1 MFLLIFS
8 SNSKSLKGQSP
19 DWHKSLLRSDQIL
32 GTLQRVFQMSIMSSS
47 FFAIKETAKYPS
59 WQYVL
64 GRMLTLGPGD
74 LENQYFRIVVLPVDF
89 AEQANINNYNSIIN
103 SPELYINSI
112 DIKLTK

>member
-1 MFLLIFS
+1 
-8 SNSKSLKGQSP
+8 
-19 DWHKSLLRSDQIL
+19 
-32 GTLQRVFQMSIMSSS
+32 
-47 FFAIKETAKYPS
+47 
-59 WQYVL
+59 
-64 GRMLTLGPGD
+64 MLTLGPGD